1 MLPYLSAFLFHQRI
15 SALARRSSNVTVM
28 RRVLFSLQST
38 WGFALSTS
46 KIWAWLLAWTH
57 SLRQSLEYLP
67 MLGRLMLG
75 PLLLQLDPRSSR
87 MTSAGVY
94 LSLTDVQEPERTSAY
109 FALLQGVLNNLS
121 LTIGL
126 QRLYLLTSA
135 HRTSWVR
142 SSSVSYLQW
151 RPFGIKVSL
160 AILFLTCGMLFTGHI
175 MQQLTVLFS

>member
-1 MLPYLSAFLFHQRI
+1 
-15 SALARRSSNVTVM
+15 
-28 RRVLFSLQST
+28 
-38 WGFALSTS
+38 
-46 KIWAWLLAWTH
+46 
-57 SLRQSLEYLP
+57 

-135 HRTSWVR
+135 HRTS
-142 SSSVSYLQW
+142 
-151 RPFGIKVSL
+151 
-160 AILFLTCGMLFTGHI
+160 
-175 MQQLTVLFS
+175 